1 MKQNKETEINLGN
14 GNNMEM
20 RSSRLVTAYQV
31 LHLTTPED
39 GTISVSI
46 KIEADFDTIPE
57 EYHEVFMN
65 MMSVKYTNRV
75 SFGDNPFSQC
85 LPAPKRRWYQFW
97 KYKTLSI

>member
-97 KYKTLSI
+97 KYKTLDI